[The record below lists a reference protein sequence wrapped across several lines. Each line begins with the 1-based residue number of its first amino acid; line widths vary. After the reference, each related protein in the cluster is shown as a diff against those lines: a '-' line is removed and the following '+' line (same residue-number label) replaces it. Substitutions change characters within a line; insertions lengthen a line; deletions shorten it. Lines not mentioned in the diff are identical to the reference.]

1 MQVFI
6 ENVTILPNV
15 PKNYT
20 YTVHKNK
27 KNECNTIF
35 QVNEIK
41 SRKDFFVWKRQLEE
55 DNKENYSFY
64 YGRNGKEDYIR
75 REVWVC
81 HHAERARK
89 RKIHEKE
96 TEPNTE
102 KKRKEMIE
110 PVFE

>member
-81 HHAERARK
+81 HHAERARSSLLAFWNYASGPK
-89 RKIHEKE
+89 AATQHPQEY
-96 TEPNTE
+96 
-102 KKRKEMIE
+102 
-110 PVFE
+110 

>member
-1 MQVFI
+1 M
-6 ENVTILPNV
+6 E
-15 PKNYT
+15 
-20 YTVHKNK
+20 
-27 KNECNTIF
+27 
-35 QVNEIK
+35 
-41 SRKDFFVWKRQLEE
+41 D